1 MINYLLSLR
10 AYNVNMWIF
19 SHRKA
24 RCMALVLPWRRQQ
37 NFPCFELLNLR
48 LRFRDLAVPSLY
60 GVGEGKNHKVK
71 KERRKKQDDESAANI
86 KALRAM
92 FLPSLSRA
100 ASLRN
105 LISRKENFLASKCRR
120 FSRRKLSFRKKRA
133 AIRSPT
139 TSPFVGVFT
148 ANHPVVVVVERVGAF
163 FIFWL
168 LSFFSHIAVLLSRL
182 CLM

>member
-120 FSRRKLSFRKKRA
+120 FSRRKLSFRKKKSSNKKSNHISIRGCVHCEPPGRCRRRA
-133 AIRSPT
+133 
-139 TSPFVGVFT
+139 
-148 ANHPVVVVVERVGAF
+148 
-163 FIFWL
+163 
-168 LSFFSHIAVLLSRL
+168 SRRL
-182 CLM
+182 FHFLAPELF